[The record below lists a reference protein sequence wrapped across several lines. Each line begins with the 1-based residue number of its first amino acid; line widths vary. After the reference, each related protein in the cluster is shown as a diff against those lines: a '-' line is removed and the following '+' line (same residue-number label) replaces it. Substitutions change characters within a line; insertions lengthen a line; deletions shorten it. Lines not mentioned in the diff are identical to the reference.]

1 MNQPDAD
8 PSAPLPLKLERIVPR
23 ILRPKGWRREKF
35 SAVRFDQTRQR
46 FDRINA
52 YYLAHRALFD
62 GNDADLEAFRE
73 KHDEILTILKGI
85 RFPTRPIN
93 FWSRKAWVKY
103 GGTLGI
109 FEDAAK
115 KLSSCVHDL
124 HVLFVKCAPFHL
136 VEAGI
141 DLGLFD
147 LKVISSPELYE
158 KARRGLEGYDSGWS
172 PPPAPGNTKATEEEI
187 RGRCIILVQETRRQS
202 LALAQLEVL
211 RDAVTME
218 LIVAATRLSIIVGLV
233 MLGNRLIN
241 SDSASFSITTAA
253 LLCAQGGI
261 IGSVI
266 SSIIRIG
273 KMQDNLDASRALTLI
288 SGASRSIYHVPLIGC
303 LVALILFAAA
313 AAELKLGVIDI
324 DLFPN
329 AEESISNVGC
339 PIKLLLRS
347 FVLGI
352 ACGFSE
358 RLVHDL
364 VDRFNRKPT
373 GK

>member
-1 MNQPDAD
+1 MIQPDTD
-8 PSAPLPLKLERIVPR
+8 SSAPLPVKLERIVPR

-52 YYLAHRALFD
+52 HYLAYKETFD
-62 GNDADLEAFRE
+62 GNGDCFEAFRE
-73 KHDEILTILKGI
+73 KRKEILEILSGI
-85 RFPTRPIN
+85 NCPTRPIN
-93 FWSRKAWVKY
+93 FWSRKAWVAYRKA
-103 GGTLGI
+103 LGI
-109 FEDAAK
+109 FENAAK
-115 KLSSCVHDL
+115 KLSCCVHDL
-124 HVLFVKCAPFHL
+124 HVLFVKSAPFHL
-136 VEAGI
+136 MESGI

-147 LKVISSPELYE
+147 LKIISSPELYE
-158 KARRGLEGYDSGWS
+158 KARRGLECYDSGWS
-172 PPPAPGNTKATEEEI
+172 PPHTIEKTYATEEEI

-218 LIVAATRLSIIVGLV
+218 LIVAATRLSIIVGLI
-233 MLGNRLIN
+233 LLITRFIHI
-241 SDSASFSITTAA
+241 DSVSFSIVSAA

-273 KMQDNLDASRALTLI
+273 KMQENLDVSRALTLI

-303 LVALILFAAA
+303 LVALVLFAAA
-313 AAELKLGVIDI
+313 AAEVKLGVIDL
-324 DLFPN
+324 DLFGDEN
-329 AEESISNVGC
+329 ESIYNISS
-339 PIKLLLRS
+339 PLKLLLRS

-364 VDRFNRKPT
+364 VDRFNKKPT
-373 GK
+373 K